1 MESEFT
7 RTDLDA
13 ALGNGVVRVL
23 LHQCVHCTSGQ
34 HADHERDAIGVH
46 ADLVD
51 VMGQDRPVS
60 FRVNALK
67 LLLDGGQ
74 RADMLFHS

>member
-23 LHQCVHCTSGQ
+23 LHQRVYCTGGQ
-34 HADHERDAIGVH
+34 HANHERDAIGVH
-46 ADLVD
+46 TVGRD
-51 VMGQDRPVS
+51 VMGQDRPVT
-60 FRVNALK
+60 FRVTVTIGPKPLRPS
-67 LLLDGGQ
+67 D
-74 RADMLFHS
+74 